1 MKIHDTNT
9 PKRATLRLNMDAL
22 DKIKQRWPVVAEGR
36 PLAISTGEQIA
47 EALGEDVGD
56 AMARHT
62 GTVTYLTAC
71 AAPGAQRVN
80 LDGTDAGRV
89 SIANQNWARR
99 QLKALAKIG
108 GTHAER
114 YLRGRGITC
123 DLPET
128 LRFMPDIFHGPST
141 SWACATVAR
150 VDPTG
155 GVHRTYF
162 DKHGNRL
169 PKNAKLMQGACAG
182 GAVRLS
188 GAEGPLVVAE
198 GIETGLALLSGLLG
212 RPASVWAALSTSGMK
227 SMILPPDPHRMT
239 IATDGD
245 EPGKQAGDALASR
258 AHALGWEV
266 RLLPA
271 PVARDWADVLAAKGG
286 AA

>member
-1 MKIHDTNT
+1 LDRGQALRRRIKNPPPKLTGRGRKLTKARPVYCIGPAKVQAENMKIHDTNT

-108 GTHAER
+108 GT
-114 YLRGRGITC
+114 
-123 DLPET
+123 
-128 LRFMPDIFHGPST
+128 
-141 SWACATVAR
+141 
-150 VDPTG
+150 
-155 GVHRTYF
+155 
-162 DKHGNRL
+162 
-169 PKNAKLMQGACAG
+169 Q
-182 GAVRLS
+182 
-188 GAEGPLVVAE
+188 
-198 GIETGLALLSGLLG
+198 
-212 RPASVWAALSTSGMK
+212 
-227 SMILPPDPHRMT
+227 
-239 IATDGD
+239 
-245 EPGKQAGDALASR
+245 
-258 AHALGWEV
+258 
-266 RLLPA
+266 
-271 PVARDWADVLAAKGG
+271 
-286 AA
+286 